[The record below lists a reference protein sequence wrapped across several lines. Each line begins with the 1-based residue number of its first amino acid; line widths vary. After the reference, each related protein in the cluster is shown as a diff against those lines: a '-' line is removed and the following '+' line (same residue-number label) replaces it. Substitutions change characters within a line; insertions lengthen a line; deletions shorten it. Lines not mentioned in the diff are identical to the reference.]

1 MGGSPVL
8 LLTLHTV
15 LSTILLLP
23 QVSKDVSNPICS
35 KESNYLHKMR
45 FFLKSLCRR
54 LVPWLAQYLSIMWA
68 PNFCLLRVSFSITTS
83 VSFQNVSGVSCWFLP
98 MTSPLTSWLSVT
110 LLPSYPSSQLFS
122 TKLLAFYFI
131 KGKLDPRCSCLQSLA
146 TYRSLKMKIKCPG
159 WALRHKIVICVLL
172 ALWPHFHFAQLH
184 ELSPRILRFCRASPD
199 PFIEPSWITTSSGP
213 RTRLSLS
220 ERFLSFLV

>member
-1 MGGSPVL
+1 MCLTQGDLSISMGQISMGGSPVL

-35 KESNYLHKMR
+35 KESNYLYKMR
-45 FFLKSLCRR
+45 FFLKSLCQR

-68 PNFCLLRVSFSITTS
+68 PNFCLPRVSFSITTS

-110 LLPSYPSSQLFS
+110 LLPSYSLLSCLILFH
-122 TKLLAFYFI
+122 KWKVGPKVFLLAKSGNLYKSQDEDQMPWLSFKAQNCDLY
-131 KGKLDPRCSCLQSLA
+131 LTCSLA
-146 TYRSLKMKIKCPG
+146 SFPFCST
-159 WALRHKIVICVLL
+159 
-172 ALWPHFHFAQLH
+172 
-184 ELSPRILRFCRASPD
+184 PRAVPTD
-199 PFIEPSWITTSSGP
+199 PP
-213 RTRLSLS
+213 
-220 ERFLSFLV
+220 FL